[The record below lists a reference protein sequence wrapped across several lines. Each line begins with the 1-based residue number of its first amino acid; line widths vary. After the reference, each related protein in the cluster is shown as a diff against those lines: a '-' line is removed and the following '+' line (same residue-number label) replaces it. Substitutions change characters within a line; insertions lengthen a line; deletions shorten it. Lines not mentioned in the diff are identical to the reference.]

1 MNPYKE
7 KTNRLQRRAIYQ
19 TDWQLK
25 KRIQRLFL
33 ILLGLL
39 LLHTGAMVIL
49 EGMSFQQAFWL
60 TLTTLT
66 TVGYGDLSATT
77 AAGQITT
84 IALMYITGITLVTL
98 IISDY
103 IDYRFYR
110 RERIRTGRW
119 RWNMINHILLIN
131 SPKQGGT
138 QYYIRLIQQ
147 LRANDDYKT
156 TPIQILTTEFPNG
169 LPSELVELGVTH
181 FHGSGTNPH
190 DLSAVNIHNANH
202 IIILA
207 KDANDVSS
215 DSNTF
220 DTLHRLMELN
230 LSKRCI
236 VECVDDNN
244 RGRLSKL
251 GVQSI
256 LRPVRSYPEIII
268 RALIA
273 PGTEKVLED
282 LFTHENDHPHRYEV
296 STFDMTWSDI
306 VCALIQEN
314 LGTAMA
320 YIEANGEV
328 ICNPEAMDKID
339 SKALIVLVKT
349 EGAPSQQDVMS
360 ALSHHKE
367 RKKAWDEL
375 KGK

>member
-7 KTNRLQRRAIYQ
+7 KTNRLQSRAVYQ

-39 LLHTGAMVIL
+39 LLHTGAMIFL
-49 EGMSFQQAFWL
+49 EEMTFQQAFWL

-66 TVGYGDLSATT
+66 TVGYGDLSAST

-84 IALMYITGITLVTL
+84 IALMYLIGITLVTL

-119 RWNMINHILLIN
+119 RWNMVDHILLIN

-138 QYYIRLIQQ
+138 QFYIRLIQQ
-147 LRANDDYKT
+147 LRANDDYKS

-169 LPSELVELGVTH
+169 LPNELVELGVTH
-181 FHGSGTNPH
+181 FHGAGTNPH
-190 DLSAVNIHNANH
+190 DLSAVNVKSADH

-207 KDANDVSS
+207 QDANDVSS

-236 VECVDDNN
+236 VECVDDSN
-244 RGRLSKL
+244 RSRLNKL
-251 GVQSI
+251 GAQSI

-296 STFDMTWSDI
+296 KAFNMTWSDI

-328 ICNPEAMDKID
+328 ICNPAATDKVNAV
-339 SKALIVLVKT
+339 ALIVLIKT
-349 EGAPSQQDVMS
+349 ESAPSEQEITL
-360 ALSHHKE
+360 ALAKHVE
-367 RKKAWDEL
+367 RRDAWEDM
-375 KGK
+375 KTK

>member
-7 KTNRLQRRAIYQ
+7 KTSRLQRRAIYQ

-39 LLHTGAMVIL
+39 LLHTVAMIAL

-66 TVGYGDLSATT
+66 TVGYGDLSAST

-138 QYYIRLIQQ
+138 QFYIRLIQQ
-147 LRANDDYKT
+147 LRANDDYES
-156 TPIQILTTEFPNG
+156 TPIQILTTEFSNG

-181 FHGSGTNPH
+181 FHGAGTNPH
-190 DLSAVNIHNANH
+190 DLSAVNVQNANH

-251 GVQSI
+251 GAQSI

-282 LFTHENDHPHRYEV
+282 LFTHENDHTHRYEV
-296 STFDMTWSDI
+296 AIVDMTWSDI

-328 ICNPEAMDKID
+328 ICNPDAADKVNSI
-339 SKALIVLVKT
+339 ALIVLIKT
-349 EGAPSQQDVMS
+349 ESAPSAQEITL
-360 ALSHHKE
+360 ALTKYVE
-367 RKKAWDEL
+367 RKEAWEEM
-375 KGK
+375 KTK

>member
-7 KTNRLQRRAIYQ
+7 KTNRLQRRAVYQ

-33 ILLGLL
+33 FLLGLL
-39 LLHTGAMVIL
+39 LLHIGAMLVL
-49 EGMSFQQAFWL
+49 EGMTFQQAFWL
-60 TLTTLT
+60 TLTTIT
-66 TVGYGDLSATT
+66 TVGYGDLSAATP
-77 AAGQITT
+77 AGQIAT

-119 RWNMINHILLIN
+119 RWNMTNHILLIN
-131 SPKQGGT
+131 SPKYGGT
-138 QYYIRLIQQ
+138 QYYIRLTQQ

-156 TPIQILTTEFPNG
+156 TPIQILATDFSNG

-181 FHGSGTNPH
+181 FHGSGTSPH
-190 DLSAVNIHNANH
+190 DLSAVNVQNAKH

-207 KDANDVSS
+207 KDANDTVS

-251 GVQSI
+251 GAQSI
-256 LRPVRSYPEIII
+256 LRPIRSYPEIII

-296 STFDMTWSDI
+296 IITDMTWSDI

-320 YIEANGEV
+320 YIDNTGEV
-328 ICNPEAMDKID
+328 ICNPNSTKTVNSI
-339 SKALIVLVKT
+339 ALIVLIKT
-349 EGAPSQQDVMS
+349 EFAPSEQEITL
-360 ALSHHKE
+360 ALTRQLE
-367 RKKAWDEL
+367 RKKAWNAM
-375 KGK
+375 KSK

>member
-25 KRIQRLFL
+25 KRIQRFFL

-39 LLHTGAMVIL
+39 FLHIGAMLVL
-49 EGMSFQQAFWL
+49 EGMTFQQAFWL

-77 AAGQITT
+77 AAGQMATVV
-84 IALMYITGITLVTL
+84 LMYITGITLVTL

-119 RWNMINHILLIN
+119 RWNLMNHILLIN
-131 SPKQGGT
+131 SPKNGGT

-147 LRANDDYKT
+147 LRANNEYKS

-181 FHGSGTNPH
+181 FHGSGTSQH
-190 DLSAVNIHNANH
+190 DLSAVNVQNAKH
-202 IIILA
+202 ILILA
-207 KDANDVSS
+207 KDANDISS

-230 LSKRCI
+230 LSNKCI

-244 RGRLSKL
+244 RERLSKL
-251 GVQSI
+251 GAQSV

-296 STFDMTWSDI
+296 AILDMTWSDI

-320 YIEANGEV
+320 YIERSGEV
-328 ICNPEAMDKID
+328 ICNPDATEIV
-339 SKALIVLVKT
+339 SSTALIVLIKT
-349 EGAPSQQDVMS
+349 ESAPSEQEITM
-360 ALSHHKE
+360 ALTKHVE
-367 RKKAWDEL
+367 RKQTWNTM
-375 KGK
+375 KGE

>member
-7 KTNRLQRRAIYQ
+7 KTSRLQRRAIYQ

-39 LLHTGAMVIL
+39 LLHTVAMIAL

-66 TVGYGDLSATT
+66 TVGYGDLSAST
-77 AAGQITT
+77 ATGQITT
-84 IALMYITGITLVTL
+84 IVLMYITGITLVTL

-147 LRANDDYKT
+147 LRANDDYKS
-156 TPIQILTTEFPNG
+156 TPIQILTTEFQNG
-169 LPSELVELGVTH
+169 LPNELVELGVTH
-181 FHGSGTNPH
+181 FHGAGTSPH
-190 DLSAVNIHNANH
+190 DLSAVNVKSANH

-230 LSKRCI
+230 LSKKCI

-251 GVQSI
+251 GAQSI

-296 STFDMTWSDI
+296 AIVDMTWSDV

-320 YIEANGEV
+320 YIESTGEV
-328 ICNPEAMDKID
+328 ICNPDATENVNSI
-339 SKALIVLVKT
+339 ALIVLIKT
-349 EGAPSQQDVMS
+349 ESAPSEQEITL
-360 ALSHHKE
+360 ALTKHVE
-367 RKKAWDEL
+367 RKEAWEEM
-375 KGK
+375 KTK

>member
-25 KRIQRLFL
+25 KRIRRLFL
-33 ILLGLL
+33 VLLGLL
-39 LLHTGAMVIL
+39 LLHIGAMLVL
-49 EGMSFQQAFWL
+49 EGMTFQQAFWL

-66 TVGYGDLSATT
+66 TVGYGDLSAATP
-77 AAGQITT
+77 AGQIATVV
-84 IALMYITGITLVTL
+84 LMYITGITLVTL

-119 RWNMINHILLIN
+119 RWNMTNHILLIN
-131 SPKQGGT
+131 SPKHGGT

-147 LRANDDYKT
+147 LRANDDYKN

-169 LPSELVELGVTH
+169 LPSALVELGVTH

-190 DLSAVNIHNANH
+190 DLSAVNVQNANH

-207 KDANDVSS
+207 KDANDISS

-236 VECVDDNN
+236 VECVDDTN
-244 RGRLSKL
+244 RERLSKL
-251 GVQSI
+251 GAQSI

-282 LFTHENDHPHRYEV
+282 LFTHENDHPHRYEIT
-296 STFDMTWSDI
+296 TFDMTWSDI

-320 YIEANGEV
+320 YIESTGEV
-328 ICNPEAMDKID
+328 ICNPD
-339 SKALIVLVKT
+339 STEVINSIALIVLIKT
-349 EGAPSQQDVMS
+349 ESAPENQEI
-360 ALSHHKE
+360 ALALTRHVE
-367 RKKAWDEL
+367 RKKAWNAM
-375 KGK
+375 KNK